1 MDTWPSR
8 WLALRGVS
16 ADAASLAVSV
26 PPVHQLLLPLLE
38 ASKDGQPRKISE
50 LAPALGKRLN
60 LTEADLREVL
70 PKTGWPRF
78 ENRLYWARLYLKQ
91 AGLLE
96 LVGRGHFRITDQGRQ
111 VLAERPQTV
120 DIAYL
125 ERFPAFREFQGRSR
139 RTKGTTSEPRE
150 SGAAAAV
157 SPDEM
162 LATAWQGLR
171 LHLAQELLDRM
182 RAVAPGFFEKL
193 VLDVLVAM
201 GYGGSRQDAALA
213 VGGVRDGGIDGLIKE
228 DRLGLDTIYVQ
239 AKRWNGVVGRPQ
251 VQAFAGSLDA
261 HHARKGVFI
270 TTSSFTEDAR
280 QFAAGIEKRIALIDG
295 LTLANLMIEHGVG
308 VTTQETYEVR
318 KVDLDYFE
326 EQ

>member
-1 MDTWPSR
+1 M
-8 WLALRGVS
+8 
-16 ADAASLAVSV
+16 
-26 PPVHQLLLPLLE
+26 
-38 ASKDGQPRKISE
+38 
-50 LAPALGKRLN
+50 APALAKRLR
-60 LTEADLREVL
+60 LTEGDLREVL
-70 PKTGWPRF
+70 PKSGWPRF

-96 LVGRGHFRITDQGRQ
+96 PAGRGLFQITEQGRQ
-111 VLAERPQTV
+111 VLGERPPAIDV
-120 DIAYL
+120 RYL
-125 ERFPAFREFQGRSR
+125 ERFPAFRDFQERSQHGKR
-139 RTKGTTSEPRE
+139 SATPVSESDDTP
-150 SGAAAAV
+150 AL

-171 LHLAQELLDRM
+171 LQLAQELLDRM